1 VTFINETYPNG
12 VRIGILPHCAFIK
25 MAVEKRTTTRFIGAT
40 SSALA
45 VHFTRAMNFTSAFTS
60 TRHRLREQLS
70 KHKPTAFVAPPPR
83 MLLGLGIAGCGLQVV
98 KILRS
103 TA

>member
-1 VTFINETYPNG
+1 MGFALEFC
-12 VRIGILPHCAFIK
+12 RIARSRFIK
-25 MAVEKRTTTRFIGAT
+25 MARVEKRTTTRFIGAT

>member
-1 VTFINETYPNG
+1 M
-12 VRIGILPHCAFIK
+12 IGH
-25 MAVEKRTTTRFIGAT
+25 FIGAT

-83 MLLGLGIAGCGLQVV
+83 MLLGLGIAGCGLHVV